1 MEYVRWII
9 VVTLFNLA
17 TAQAVFADSFGDKF
31 RSWLLGSTAQAATLN
46 GYQSEPDSITQGCIR
61 CHDGSRAGHI
71 TVKDANAPMQFSS
84 SGLQVNH
91 PVGMNYDDYA
101 ATRTQSYTPSFL
113 LDSNIILVDG
123 KVTCVSCHRLK
134 EAKGS
139 DNFIEARWDENQSV
153 PADIESC
160 SASGELTVGPRE
172 TDLCLACHS
181 M

>member
-1 MEYVRWII
+1 MKYVRWII

-17 TAQAVFADSFGDKF
+17 TAQAVLGDSFGDKF

-46 GYQSEPDSITQGCIR
+46 GYLSEPDGIAQGCMR

-91 PVGMNYDDYA
+91 PVGMNYDEF
-101 ATRTQSYTPSFL
+101 ATTKAGNYTPRFS

-134 EAKGS
+134 ETEES
-139 DNFIEARWDENQSV
+139 DNFFEARWDENRS
-153 PADIESC
+153 AREGTENC
-160 SASGELTVGPRE
+160 SSTRDLTVGPRE